1 MNTDRQLGFQTWIFG
16 EHMTPEDKII
26 FLKLFY
32 AEFGYLMKKLFK
44 SDFMTEI
51 KFETY
56 EVAYDNKYVG
66 GFSIGGEDIMVL
78 KTLLFLIQN
87 IPAYCKMGVG
97 ENPHEPT
104 LWDGPIF
111 FPSQD
116 ITKEDL
122 VKGLQIEEKYN
133 YLPIW

>member
-1 MNTDRQLGFQTWIFG
+1 MNIYRQLGFETWAFG
-16 EHMTPEDKII
+16 EPMTPDDKIA

-32 AEFGYLMKKLFK
+32 AEFGHLMTRLAR
-44 SDFMTEI
+44 DRRTDI

-56 EVAYDNKYVG
+56 EVSYDNKSLG
-66 GFSIGGEDIMVL
+66 QFSIGGEDIMVL
-78 KTLLFLIQN
+78 RILLFLIQN
-87 IPAYCKMGVG
+87 IPAYCKIGIG
-97 ENPHEPT
+97 ENPNEPT
-104 LWDGPIF
+104 LWNGPVF

-122 VKGLQIEEKYN
+122 VKGLQIEEQYN